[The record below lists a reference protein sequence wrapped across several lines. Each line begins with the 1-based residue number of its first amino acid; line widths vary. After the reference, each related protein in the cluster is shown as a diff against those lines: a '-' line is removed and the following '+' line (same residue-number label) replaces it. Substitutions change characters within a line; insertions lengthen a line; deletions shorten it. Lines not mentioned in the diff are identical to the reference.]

1 VPLTLAEIN
10 AASDDAFVALL
21 EGTYEHSPWIAREA
35 GGHRPFASRGASASS
50 G

>member
-1 VPLTLAEIN
+1 MPLTLAGIN

-35 GGHRPFASRGASASS
+35 LAATGRSPRSRR
-50 G
+50 